1 MGRPG
6 RRPATVGNDQSGAIA
21 DGVLVAFVCSCWKGF
36 FCFVWVSFF
45 FILRK
50 KKNTRRN
57 KYMPSKRSRSQ
68 PVAGTGRTGKRSKSG
83 R

>member
-36 FCFVWVSFF
+36 FLLCVGFF
-45 FILRK
+45 FFYSEEEK
-50 KKNTRRN
+50 KYSEK
-57 KYMPSKRSRSQ
+57 
-68 PVAGTGRTGKRSKSG
+68 
-83 R
+83 